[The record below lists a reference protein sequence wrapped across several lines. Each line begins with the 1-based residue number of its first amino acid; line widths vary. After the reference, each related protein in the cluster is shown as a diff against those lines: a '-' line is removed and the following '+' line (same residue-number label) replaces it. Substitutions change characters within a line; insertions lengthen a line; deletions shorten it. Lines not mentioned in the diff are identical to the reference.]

1 MQTWNFYYYKEILN
15 NKKKNISYAKSCVGE
30 LRVGTMIINV
40 LKYLI
45 WEKMLKIEE
54 IYIKTSCILT

>member
-15 NKKKNISYAKSCVGE
+15 NKKNIPYAKSCVGE

-45 WEKMLKIEE
+45 WEKMSQIEE
-54 IYIKTSCILT
+54 IYIKTSCIVT